1 MRSVRVMF
9 LAVAASVLLGAC
21 SQKDPAAIAID
32 AAESALAAVHEQAQK
47 YVPKQ
52 YAEVKAHLDEARK
65 AFGEERYEE
74 ALAIAKGLPARA
86 RDLSEAATAARDRLA
101 EEIAVDWERLQTQMP
116 DLVAGLESR
125 VAELSSARR
134 LPEGIGQEALERARE
149 GLDIARGAW
158 GQARE
163 AFDAGNLEGAVA
175 RGLEA
180 DRLVRELREAVG
192 MGPAQP
198 EAEPVT

>member
-1 MRSVRVMF
+1 MRSARIF
-9 LAVAASVLLGAC
+9 LLAVAASVALAAC
-21 SQKDPAAIAID
+21 SQKDPAATAID

-52 YAEVKAHLDEARK
+52 YAEVKARLDEARK
-65 AFGEERYEE
+65 AFDDERYED
-74 ALAIAKGLPARA
+74 ALAIVKDMPARA
-86 RDLSEAATAARDRLA
+86 RELSEAAAAARDRLA
-101 EEIAVDWERLQTQMP
+101 AEITVDWERLQAQLP
-116 DLVAGLESR
+116 DLVSGLEAR

-134 LPEGIGQEALERARE
+134 LPEGVGQEALEQAKG
-149 GLDIARGAW
+149 GLELVKGAW
-158 GQARE
+158 QQARE

-192 MGPAQP
+192 LEPAEAP
-198 EAEPVT
+198 AEPAT

>member
-1 MRSVRVMF
+1 MRFMLLALAAS
-9 LAVAASVLLGAC
+9 LAVAAC
-21 SQKDPAAIAID
+21 SQKDPAATAID

-52 YAEVKAHLDEARK
+52 YAEVKARLDEARK
-65 AFGEERYEE
+65 AFGEERYED
-74 ALAIAKGLPARA
+74 ALAIAKDMPARA
-86 RDLSEAATAARDRLA
+86 RELSEAATAARDRLA
-101 EEIAVDWERLQTQMP
+101 AEIAVDWKRLQAELP
-116 DLVAGLESR
+116 GLVAGLESR
-125 VAELSSARR
+125 IAELSSVRR
-134 LPEGIGQEALERARE
+134 LPEGIGQETLERARD
-149 GLDIARGAW
+149 GLELAKGAW

-192 MGPAQP
+192 MTPAQP

>member
-1 MRSVRVMF
+1 MRSVRAIL
-9 LAVAASVLLGAC
+9 LAVTASVVLGAC
-21 SQKDPAAIAID
+21 SQKDPAATAID

-47 YVPKQ
+47 YVPSQ
-52 YAEVKAHLDEARK
+52 YAEVKVRLDEARK
-65 AFGEERYEE
+65 AFGEERYED
-74 ALAIAKGLPARA
+74 ALAIAKELPARA
-86 RDLSEAATAARDRLA
+86 RELSEAAIAARDRLA
-101 EEIAVDWERLQTQMP
+101 AEIVVDWERLQAELP

-134 LPEGIGQEALERARE
+134 LPEGVGQETLEQARD
-149 GLDIARGAW
+149 GLELAVDAW
-158 GQARE
+158 EQARE

-192 MGPAQP
+192 MAPAQP
-198 EAEPVT
+198 EAEPAA